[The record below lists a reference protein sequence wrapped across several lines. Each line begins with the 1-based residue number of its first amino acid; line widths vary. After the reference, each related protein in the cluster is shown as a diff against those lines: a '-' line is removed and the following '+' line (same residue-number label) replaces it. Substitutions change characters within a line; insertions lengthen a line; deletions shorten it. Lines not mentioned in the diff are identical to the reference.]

1 MEQNIEQVVRLD
13 ENTRA
18 FEANGRR
25 YIVHDMVTAD
35 GYAILEELRLEME
48 TGNSAG
54 DLVKL
59 QGKAIGHLQKNNIYD
74 ASVCLYNALNISERI
89 STGKPAAWLLQLTLF
104 VRPEGSNI
112 AKWDESEA
120 ATWIA
125 DWNAAGIG
133 IDSLFFFHNLCL
145 GAYVTAF
152 NLNSQ
157 TTSSEPKSESEDS
170 PKSETTGQA

>member
-1 MEQNIEQVVRLD
+1 MEQIEQIVRLD

-18 FEANGRR
+18 FEANGKRF
-25 YIVHDMVTAD
+25 IVHDMVTAE
-35 GYAILEELRLEME
+35 GYQILEELRLEME

-89 STGKPAAWLLQLTLF
+89 NTGRPSAWLLQLTLF

-133 IDSLFFFHNLCL
+133 IDSLFFFHKICL
-145 GAYVTAF
+145 EAYVTAF
-152 NLNSQ
+152 NLNSP
-157 TTSSEPKSESEDS
+157 TTLNEQNSENEDS
-170 PKSETTGQA
+170 PKSETTEQE